1 MDTVV
6 LMRASGLNDSKK
18 EWLSLLDDKAVSLIM
33 PTTNL
38 DMAKNTADILL
49 ARSGVPA
56 QVLIVEDDLQ
66 EGSVV
71 ILNQVCQQTVCHAI
85 AYVAQDVFPGR
96 LWLKRG
102 LTMLAQAKTGL
113 VAFNDGKWCGEIA
126 SYGLLKTQWIRK
138 VYGGGLFYKG
148 YKQHYGDVELSLIA
162 RSAGA
167 FSYDPHAVLIEI
179 DPEKDQ
185 KKVDESDRELF
196 ASRKLSGFD
205 GKVKDM
211 RLLGMFG

>member
-1 MDTVV
+1 MDSVV
-6 LMRASGLNDSKK
+6 LMKASGLNDSKK

-49 ARSGVPA
+49 ARSGVHA

-71 ILNQVCQQTVCHAI
+71 LLNQVCQQTVCHAI

-185 KKVDESDRELF
+185 KKVDEGDRELF

>member
-1 MDTVV
+1 
-6 LMRASGLNDSKK
+6 
-18 EWLSLLDDKAVSLIM
+18 M
-33 PTTNL
+33 PST
-38 DMAKNTADILL
+38 DEEMANSTADVLVSR
-49 ARSGVPA
+49 AGVPA
-56 QVLIVEDDLQ
+56 QVLIVSDDLEQ
-66 EGSVV
+66 GSAVA
-71 ILNQVCQQTVCHAI
+71 LNHICQHTVCAAM

-96 LWLKRG
+96 LWLKRA
-102 LTMLAQAKTGL
+102 LTLLAQSKTGL

-126 SYGLLKTQWIRK
+126 SYGLLKTQWVRK
-138 VYGGGLFYKG
+138 IYGGGLFFKG

-179 DPEKDQ
+179 DPDKDH
-185 KKVDESDRELF
+185 KSVNESDRELF
-196 ASRKLSGFD
+196 SNRKLSGFD

>member
-1 MDTVV
+1 LNTIIS
-6 LMRASGLNDSKK
+6 MRASDLGEAKN
-18 EWLSLLDDKAVSLIM
+18 EWLRLLDDKAVTLVM
-33 PTTNL
+33 PSTDL
-38 DMAKNTADILL
+38 DLANKTADILIS
-49 ARSGVPA
+49 RSGVPA
-56 QVLIVEDDLQ
+56 QVLIVEDDVQ
-66 EGSVV
+66 QGSAL
-71 ILNQVCQQTVCHAI
+71 ILNRVCQSTTCHAM

-96 LWLKRG
+96 LWLKRA
-102 LTMLAQAKTGL
+102 LTMLTQDKAGL

-162 RSAGA
+162 RSIGA

-185 KKVDESDRELF
+185 KKVNEADREMF
-196 ASRKLSGFD
+196 SSRKLSGFD
-205 GKVKDM
+205 GKVRDM